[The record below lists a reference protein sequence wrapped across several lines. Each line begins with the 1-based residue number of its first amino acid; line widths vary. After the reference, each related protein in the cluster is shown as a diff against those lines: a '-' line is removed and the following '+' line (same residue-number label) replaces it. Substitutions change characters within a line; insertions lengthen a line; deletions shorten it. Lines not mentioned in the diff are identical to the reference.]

1 MQTKEEFHL
10 PKARTTHKHA
20 EGSKGFFASRGE
32 TEAVYI
38 LASQTKYTHF
48 GNEHDA
54 TNLLNRLKSLD
65 SIEDANAI
73 STLDRHERI
82 QSHGRS
88 DGAFASQSQL
98 VVLPDSYQQCV

>member
-1 MQTKEEFHL
+1 VQTKEEFHL
-10 PKARTTHKHA
+10 PKALTTHKHA

-38 LASQTKYTHF
+38 LTSQTKYTHF

-73 STLDRHERI
+73 STLDRLERI